1 MNTRTIAR
9 DLAED
14 APHSLS
20 ERIARF
26 ATAVN
31 ACSAQNVSESY
42 WKQAER
48 EMASESDTDPNGSA
62 PESAPDSE
70 RWHPVPGSTGHYV
83 PVARQGF
90 QAG

>member
-26 ATAVN
+26 AMAIN
-31 ACSAQNVSESY
+31 ACSAQNVSKSY
-42 WKQAER
+42 WKQAKR
-48 EMASESDTDPNGSA
+48 ELARESDTDPN
-62 PESAPDSE
+62 ES
-70 RWHPVPGSTGHYV
+70 VPF
-83 PVARQGF
+83 VAALAARPT
-90 QAG
+90 AGTLLPLR